1 MDTEKSWRD
10 LDTEDFP
17 EIAYIEWL
25 DAVSESGWETI
36 EKAKHI
42 LY

>member
-17 EIAYIEWL
+17 EIVYIEWL

-36 EKAKHI
+36 EKGGS
-42 LY
+42 